1 VSLPDLPLDE
11 LRSYH
16 PRLASPA
23 DAAGFW
29 AGTLADAAR
38 LPVAATF
45 EPVDTGL
52 RLVDTYDVCFAGYG
66 GHPIRGWLHLPA
78 SPAGPLPCVVQYIG
92 YGGGRG
98 LAHEN
103 VFWAVA
109 GYAHFIMDTR
119 GQGAAGAVGDT
130 PDPEPAGPSH
140 PGFMTRGIL
149 DPATYYYRRVYVDA
163 VRAVDAARGHDLV
176 DGARIVVAGGSQGGG
191 LSLAVAGLR
200 GDLSGVMADVPYL
213 SHFRRAITVAER
225 GPYLEIARY
234 LKTDRRRTEEVL
246 RTLDYFDVAGLVPA
260 ATAPALFSVAL
271 QDDICP
277 PSTVYAAYNAYG
289 APRRIVEYPFND
301 HEGGEGFQ
309 RQAQLEWLADLLGPG
324 HA

>member
-1 VSLPDLPLDE
+1 MSLPDLPLDE
-11 LRSYH
+11 LRSYQ

-38 LPVAATF
+38 FPVAATF
-45 EPVDTGL
+45 ERVATGL
-52 RLVDTYDVCFAGYG
+52 RLVDTFDVCFAGYG

-78 SPAGPLPCVVQYIG
+78 SQAGPLPCVVQYIG

-119 GQGAAGAVGDT
+119 GQGAAGSVGDT

-149 DPATYYYRRVYVDA
+149 DPATYYYRRLYVDA
-163 VRAVDAARGHDLV
+163 VRAVDAARVAGHFGNAESRLVEHRQAAGGRGLQVYGVGPDAHSPDHPHARV
-176 DGARIVVAGGSQGGG
+176 DGLDEFAREPLQRHHQAAGSRGGG
-191 LSLAVAGLR
+191 LYPGGSRDVRDPDGRIAPEVRGDGVRRMQGARGHHDGAGIWAPRNHAQVHGLAVGA
-200 GDLSGVMADVPYL
+200 MPPIF
-213 SHFRRAITVAER
+213 SHQ
-225 GPYLEIARY
+225 L
-234 LKTDRRRTEEVL
+234 
-246 RTLDYFDVAGLVPA
+246 
-260 ATAPALFSVAL
+260 
-271 QDDICP
+271 
-277 PSTVYAAYNAYG
+277 TVYRLWCRYDRG
-289 APRRIVEYPFND
+289 A
-301 HEGGEGFQ
+301 
-309 RQAQLEWLADLLGPG
+309 
-324 HA
+324 